1 MEQNCA
7 GQRIIYSTPGYI
19 VRMPRVNKS
28 LRGRAAVHE
37 HIRADVLDGRWTP
50 GEKLQPITLS
60 ELYETS
66 TTVIREALTR
76 LAGERFV
83 RVEPNRGFF
92 VPRLSLDQLR
102 DITEVRCRNEGLALE
117 LAITR
122 GDLTWESELIAA
134 HYQLSHTQRRGPDDP
149 AHVAEAWSEA
159 HRAFHT
165 KLIEACNVP
174 VLLNLARQLSD
185 STELYRRWAAPSPAA
200 GSRNVEQ
207 EHREIL
213 EATVARDATAATK
226 LLRKHYETTVDVVLR
241 SGLVE
246 GVEL

>member
-1 MEQNCA
+1 MLRQTKT
-7 GQRIIYSTPGYI
+7 QRRSAT
-19 VRMPRVNKS
+19 
-28 LRGRAAVHE
+28 VHE
-37 HIRADVLDGRWTP
+37 HIRADVLGGRWAP
-50 GEKLQPITLS
+50 GERLQPVALS
-60 ELYETS
+60 KLYDTS

-83 RVEPNRGFF
+83 FVEPNRGFF

-122 GDLTWESELIAA
+122 GDLTWESELIAT
-134 HYQLSHTQRRGPDDP
+134 HYQLSHTPRRGEDDP
-149 AHVAEAWSEA
+149 AHVAEAWSDA
-159 HRAFHT
+159 HRAFHA
-165 KLIEACNVP
+165 KLIEASNVP
-174 VLLNLARQLSD
+174 VLLSLARQLSD
-185 STELYRRWAAPSPAA
+185 STELFRRWAAPSPAA
-200 GSRNVEQ
+200 ESRNVEQ

-213 EATVARDATAATK
+213 EATVARDAVRATA
-226 LLRKHYETTVDVVLR
+226 LLRHHYEKTVEVVLR